1 MVTVLFA
8 AFLASASFQP
18 IGIWFLAIF
27 GFALFFWKLKI
38 VPRPL
43 LHSFVFGFILNAIVL
58 YWSGKFVGAIPWL
71 LLALLQALFYLPV
84 GWIYRRSKSIWLTAL
99 MLLAMEELR
108 TRFPFGGFGWTRVAF
123 SQVESPALPIVAVGG
138 VVSLSAFTIL
148 ASILLARVN
157 LRNVALLAAIFLLA
171 IALPSNPEGSGSVK
185 ILAIQGNTP
194 EVGLGFNSRAKAVF
208 DLHSQA
214 TREFTDSTGET
225 YDAII
230 WPENAVDID
239 PNFYPKVS
247 REITALTRDLQAPL
261 IAGVVTRSREGPQ
274 NASILYSETGIAESI
289 YLKRG
294 LTPFGEFIPLRKLA
308 EFVNPLAKNVIDFI
322 PGQKRIVHR
331 IAGNNIGP
339 VICYEIINDSLVRDM
354 AQNSQALIVQNN
366 NATFANT
373 AQSEQQLAI
382 TRIRAVEHSR
392 YILSVS
398 TIGISAFIDNNGRV
412 LSETTQNDKSFLAGE
427 LMLSDRTTLVNRILR

>member
-1 MVTVLFA
+1 
-8 AFLASASFQP
+8 
-18 IGIWFLAIF
+18 
-27 GFALFFWKLKI
+27 
-38 VPRPL
+38 
-43 LHSFVFGFILNAIVL
+43 
-58 YWSGKFVGAIPWL
+58 
-71 LLALLQALFYLPV
+71 
-84 GWIYRRSKSIWLTAL
+84 
-99 MLLAMEELR
+99 
-108 TRFPFGGFGWTRVAF
+108 
-123 SQVESPALPIVAVGG
+123 
-138 VVSLSAFTIL
+138 
-148 ASILLARVN
+148 
-157 LRNVALLAAIFLLA
+157 
-171 IALPSNPEGSGSVK
+171 
-185 ILAIQGNTP
+185 
-194 EVGLGFNSRAKAVF
+194 VF

-214 TREFTDSTGET
+214 TREFTKFTDEK

-239 PNFYPKVS
+239 PNFYPEVAI
-247 REITALTRDLQAPL
+247 EITALTRDLQTPL
-261 IAGVVTRSREGPQ
+261 IAGVVTRTREGPQ

-308 EFVNPLAKNVIDFI
+308 EFVNPLAKNVVDFI

-331 IAGNNIGP
+331 ISGNNIGT

-354 AQNSQALIVQNN
+354 ARNSQALIVQNN

-412 LSETTQNDKSFLAGE
+412 LSETSQNVKSFLAGK
-427 LMLSDRTTLVNRILR
+427 LKLSDRTTLVNRIL